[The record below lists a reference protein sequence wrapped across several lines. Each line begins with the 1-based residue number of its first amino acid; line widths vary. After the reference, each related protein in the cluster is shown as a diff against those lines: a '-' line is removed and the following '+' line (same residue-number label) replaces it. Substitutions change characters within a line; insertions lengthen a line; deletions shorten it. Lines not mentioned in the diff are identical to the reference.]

1 MTVMSR
7 SSSISD
13 SSSGVTDLS
22 SSSSSCSSSNSSSR
36 LRGGHPSGGCG
47 SSVCSSTSDY
57 QRSTPSPRDANNEL
71 DAFSS
76 SSGHGSD
83 AEVASGSGAARMNFK
98 VRVTL

>member
-22 SSSSSCSSSNSSSR
+22 SSSSSSSSSSNAR

-83 AEVASGSGAARMNFK
+83 AEVASGSGATRMTFK

>member
-1 MTVMSR
+1 MSVMSR

-22 SSSSSCSSSNSSSR
+22 SSSSSSSSSSNAR

-57 QRSTPSPRDANNEL
+57 QRSTPSPRDDNAE

-83 AEVASGSGAARMNFK
+83 AASLSM
-98 VRVTL
+98 LL